1 MNELDE
7 VKVGVIGR
15 KVPFTVTEDMPI
27 TKAADKMLREK
38 VHSLIVIDAKGKPV
52 GILDSWDVMKV
63 TFMGESGKD
72 MPVSKVLDKKKFF
85 FVYEEVSLR
94 DALNLMLDKGVRS
107 LPVLDENDKL
117 IGKISLTDI
126 AQFVREKL

>member
-7 VKVGVIGR
+7 VKVGTIGR

-38 VHSLIVIDAKGKPV
+38 VHSLIVIDQKGKPV

-63 TFMGESGKD
+63 TFMGEGGKD
-72 MPVSKVLDKKKFF
+72 LPISKVMDKKKFF

-94 DALNLMLDKGVRS
+94 DALNLMLDKGVRA
-107 LPVLDENDKL
+107 LPVLDESDNL

-126 AQFVREKL
+126 AIFVREKL